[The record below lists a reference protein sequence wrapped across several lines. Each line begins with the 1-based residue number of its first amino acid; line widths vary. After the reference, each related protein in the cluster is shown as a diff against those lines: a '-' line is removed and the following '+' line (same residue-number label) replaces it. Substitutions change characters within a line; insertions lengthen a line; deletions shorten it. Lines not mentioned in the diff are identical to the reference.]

1 MNVARFISH
10 RTYGTQGKAFSRFVS
25 QIAVASVALCIASVI
40 VAYSILKG
48 FQKEIKEK
56 LFSFG
61 SHLVITKYD
70 LNESFESSPIN
81 TYSSFYLDPHFKHI
95 EHVQRFAYK
104 AALFKTPGEVNGV
117 LLKGVDKKF
126 YVKQFN
132 KNIVKGSVPIYND
145 TSESKEIV
153 ISRRLADKLELDTG
167 SSVLVYFIQNPP
179 RYRKLIVKG
188 LYETGLDELDNSY
201 VICDLKMLQKINN
214 WSDSLAGGFELYVK
228 DFNNLAVAEQEAYDK
243 MDYDLKISSIKD
255 KFIHLFDWINMLDNN
270 VVMLSIIILF
280 VACFNMVSTLFV
292 LIMERTNMI
301 GMLKALGASNRLIQR
316 IFVLQGMQ
324 LVFKGLLWGNIIGIL
339 ICVVQ
344 YYFHLVPLDPSHY
357 YMNHVP
363 IKWEWTIYLF
373 VNALLLMILFLVL
386 YIPAYVISTLR
397 PVKAIRFD

>member
-1 MNVARFISH
+1 MNLARFISL

-25 QIAVASVALCIASVI
+25 GIAVGSVALCIASII

-70 LNESFESSPIN
+70 LNESYESSPIN
-81 TYSSFYLDPHFKHI
+81 TYTPFYFRSDFKHI
-95 EHVQRFAYK
+95 EHIQRFAYK
-104 AALFKTPGEVNGV
+104 AALFKTDQEVNGV
-117 LLKGVDKKF
+117 LLKGVDSRF
-126 YVKQFN
+126 YVEKFK
-132 KNIVKGSVPIYND
+132 KNLIKGTVPVFND
-145 TSESKEIV
+145 TAESNEIV
-153 ISRRLADKLELDTG
+153 ISQRLADKLVLDTG
-167 SSVLVYFIQNPP
+167 NSVLVYFIQNPP

-188 LYETGLDELDNSY
+188 LYETGLDEIDNSY

-228 DFNNLAVAEQEAYDK
+228 DFKKLEIAEQEAYDK

-270 VVMLSIIILF
+270 VVLLSVIILF

-292 LIMERTNMI
+292 LIIERTNMV
-301 GMLKALGASNRLIQR
+301 GLLKALGASNGLIQR
-316 IFVLQGMQ
+316 IFVLQGMR
-324 LVFKGLLWGNIIGIL
+324 LVLKGLLIGNTIGL
-339 ICVVQ
+339 GICLFQ
-344 YYFHLVPLDPSHY
+344 YYFQLIPLDPGYY
-357 YMNHVP
+357 YMSHVP
-363 IKWEWTIYLF
+363 IQWEWATYLV
-373 VNALLLMILFLVL
+373 VNTALILVLLLVL
-386 YIPAYVISTLR
+386 YISTYVISTLR